1 MSKIHTLSS
10 AKYDETVKLL
20 NEGNLSQ
27 SEIARRLGVSQP
39 WVSHVKLGEA
49 KRHDDEKI
57 KKLEAEIPQE
67 RKHAVEKMNERLRR
81 ENREI
86 KRMYEEIKKELDVR
100 KALRDVSSIFV
111 AKDFKIKV
119 HKRKEATAFALLSD
133 WHVDE
138 VVKAQEIGGINE
150 FNDSI
155 CSKRVEELFDVI
167 ITLLDMCK
175 SRSEIDTLVIGALGD
190 FVSGYLHLDL
200 IESNVMTPTE
210 AVKKSVEL
218 LMSVIDSVLKS
229 KRVKKIIFSGSVGN
243 HGRITIKPP
252 TKKSAEKNYE
262 WLIYE
267 FLVMLYAER
276 GEKRIRFILP
286 EGMFNW
292 LDVYGFRIRF
302 SHGDGIKYMGGVGGV
317 HIPLR
322 KAIAQW
328 NKAMRADLDCMGH
341 WHTRESSKDYCI
353 NGSLIGYNQY
363 AMRIKADYEKPQQS
377 FFIMHPKY
385 GKTAEFPMVLE

>member
-1 MSKIHTLSS
+1 MSKYTISS
-10 AKYDETVKLL
+10 KKYDDAVALL
-20 NEGNLSQ
+20 NEGKLSQ
-27 SEIARRLGVSQP
+27 HEISKKLGVSQG
-39 WVSHVKLGEA
+39 WVMNVKSGEA
-49 KRHDDEKI
+49 KRHDDVKV
-57 KKLEAEIPQE
+57 KKADAEIPQE
-67 RKHAVEKMNERLRR
+67 KKHAVEKMNERLRR

-86 KRMYEEIKKELDVR
+86 KKMYEEVRKELEIRSD
-100 KALRDVSSIFV
+100 LGYLVSAFV
-111 AKDFKIKV
+111 PKDFKIKA

-138 VVKAQEIGGINE
+138 IIKSSEVGGINE

-155 CSKRVEELFDVI
+155 CSKRVEELFNVI

-175 SRSEIDTLVIGALGD
+175 SRSDIDTLVIGALGD

-218 LMSVIDSVLKS
+218 LMSVIDSVLRS
-229 KRVKKIIFSGSVGN
+229 KRVKRIIFSGSVGN
-243 HGRITIKPP
+243 HGRITMKPP

-276 GEKRIRFILP
+276 GEKRIQFILP

-292 LDVYGFRIRF
+292 LDVYGFGIRF
-302 SHGDGIKYMGGVGGV
+302 SHGDGIRYMGGVGGV

-385 GKTAEFPMVLE
+385 GKTAEFPMILG